1 MLKEVIKKRIRSFR
15 YAFQGIF
22 FLFRTELNAK
32 IHLAAALLAVLM
44 GVFFHITPEE
54 WCLIVLCIFS
64 TFSAEAFNT
73 AIEALVDLVS
83 PENHPLAGRAKDL
96 AAGAVL
102 LTAIGAAVIGGVIFL
117 PKILDLLFSYW
128 Q

>member
-1 MLKEVIKKRIRSFR
+1 MLKEVIKKRIRSFK

-22 FLFRTELNAK
+22 YLFRTEGNAK
-32 IHLAAALLAVLM
+32 IHFAAALLAVLL
-44 GVFFHITPEE
+44 GLFFSITPAE
-54 WCLIVLCIFS
+54 WCLIVLCVFS

-73 AIEALVDLVS
+73 AIEDLVDLVS

-102 LTAIGAAVIGGVIFL
+102 LTALGAAVVGIVIFL
-117 PKILDLLFSYW
+117 PKILDLLFSY
-128 Q
+128 